1 LPAAGAITPLANS
14 WQSINHIMKITCLLL
29 LISAS
34 TLGLVT
40 AANSPKVLSS
50 KDVPEAVRVKAVQ
63 EAGTNK
69 VTKYRK
75 LEDGNIVA
83 DSGNGKSRK
92 LFEYT
97 PTGTYIG
104 YSQPMTDTKLP
115 DVIRKRYIN
124 TMAKKDCPTCPMV
137 LATISTLVSVEKV
150 TPAGSSAVIYR
161 CKGSLKGTIT
171 TTDYDESGN
180 VLK

>member
-1 LPAAGAITPLANS
+1 MLIT
-14 WQSINHIMKITCLLL
+14 
-29 LISAS
+29 AS
-34 TLGLVT
+34 TLGHVT

-50 KDVPEAVRVKAVQ
+50 KDVPEVVRTKAAQ

-75 LEDGNIVA
+75 LENGNIVA
-83 DSGNGKSRK
+83 DSGNGMNRK

-97 PTGTYIG
+97 PTGTYVG

-124 TMAKKDCPTCPMV
+124 TMEKKDCPTCPVV

-150 TPAGSSAVIYR
+150 TPAGSTAALYR
-161 CKGSLKGTIT
+161 CKSSLKGTTT
-171 TTDYDESGN
+171 TTDYDASGN
-180 VLK
+180 VVK

>member
-1 LPAAGAITPLANS
+1 
-14 WQSINHIMKITCLLL
+14 M

-34 TLGLVT
+34 TLGLVA
-40 AANSPKVLSS
+40 AANSPKVLAS
-50 KDVPEAVRVKAVQ
+50 KDIPEVVRTKAVQ
-63 EAGTNK
+63 EAGSNK

-75 LEDGNIVA
+75 LENGNVVA
-83 DSGNGKSRK
+83 DSGNGKNRK

-104 YSQPMTDTKLP
+104 YSQPMTDNKLP
-115 DVIRKRYIN
+115 EVIRKRYLN
-124 TMAKKDCPTCPMV
+124 TMAKKDCPTCPLV

-150 TPAGSSAVIYR
+150 TPAGSSTAVYR

-171 TTDYDESGN
+171 TTDYDESGK

>member
-14 WQSINHIMKITCLLL
+14 WQSIRHIMKITCLLL
-29 LISAS
+29 LITAS

-40 AANSPKVLSS
+40 ASPIVLSS
-50 KDVPEAVRVKAVQ
+50 KDVPEVVRVQAQK
-63 EAGTNK
+63 EAGANK

-83 DSGNGKSRK
+83 DSGNGKNRK

-97 PTGTYIG
+97 TTGTYIG